1 MFRARP
7 KKARRSRYRVFY
19 RLTRSVPAVIAG
31 VLLLAV
37 IVGATLTYKRFDDF
51 VAATTGRHIN
61 PIGEVVQAIDPPAG
75 TIAYKLKHG
84 QPVNIL
90 LLGMGGEQND
100 APYLTDSIMAV
111 SIDPTTNRVMMA
123 SIPRDLTVHMNLQ
136 SNPQRI
142 WTQKINAAYEVPYT
156 NIICC
161 VASQYSGANGGG
173 YAAEHEVSK
182 VTGLTFDRYIAVDF
196 VAFRDMV
203 NALGGVDVCLS
214 GPLDDYEYPD
224 YKNGFIR
231 GGIHYKAGCQHLN
244 GEQALQIARSRHAVE
259 PEQSS
264 DFGRAKRQQDIM
276 QAIKKKAT
284 TVNGFAKAP
293 QLLDALQ
300 KNIHTDMS
308 VSDMKA
314 IYDKNH
320 VPAWGLLI
328 QGIWAA
334 ALVLPRTV
342 KTDVAGNI
350 TGYGNLYGN
359 LLDYGDCGLGPTTSQ
374 LCADDQS
381 YGMIHRW
388 LGSIFIDPA
397 TLGEKAPVQIANG
410 ANNFGDLNSR
420 VTSMLD
426 PTGLQLAD
434 PVAHRPS
441 SQTLI
446 LDYSGGRFPL
456 TAKWLQNFFGGSV
469 VAATPSNPAPSPG
482 QQTYGLVVVLGHDYA
497 LRFLGE

>member
-1 MFRARP
+1 MQRARP
-7 KKARRSRYRVFY
+7 RARRSRYNVSY
-19 RLTRSVPAVIAG
+19 RLTRSVPAAIAAA
-31 VLLLAV
+31 LLLVV
-37 IVGATLTYKRFDDF
+37 IIGATLTYKRIDDF
-51 VAATTGRHIN
+51 ITATTGHHIN
-61 PIGEVVQAIDPPAG
+61 PIGEVVQAVEPAPG

-84 QPVNIL
+84 QQVNIL
-90 LLGMGGEQND
+90 LLGMGGYEND

-111 SIDPTTNRVMMA
+111 TIDPNTNRVMLA
-123 SIPRDLTVHMNLQ
+123 SIPRDLTVAMNLQ
-136 SNPQRI
+136 NPSSRI
-142 WTQKINAAYEVPYT
+142 WYQKINAAYEVPLT

-161 VASQYSGANGGG
+161 VASQYQGRDGPGL
-173 YAAEHEVSK
+173 AAEHEVGK

-214 GPLDDYEYPD
+214 TNLDDYEYPD
-224 YKNGFIR
+224 YSNGYIR

-244 GEQALQIARSRHAVE
+244 GEQALQVARSRHAQQ
-259 PEQSS
+259 PQQSS
-264 DFGRAKRQQDIM
+264 DFGRARRQQDIM

-314 IYDKNH
+314 VYDWGKNL
-320 VPAWGLLI
+320 PDSSILRIALTAPSG
-328 QGIWAA
+328 AA
-334 ALVLPRTV
+334 
-342 KTDVAGNI
+342 D
-350 TGYGNLYGN
+350 GN
-359 LLDYGDCGLGPTTSQ
+359 LLDAYDCGMGPSVSQ

-381 YGMIHRW
+381 YNMIHKYFA
-388 LGSIFIDPA
+388 SIFVDTK
-397 TLGEKAPVQIANG
+397 TLGEKAPVQVANG
-410 ANNFGDLNSR
+410 ANNFAGLDRR

-434 PVAHRPS
+434 PVAHRAS
-441 SQTLI
+441 SSTLI
-446 LDYSGGRFPL
+446 LDYSGGQFPL
-456 TAKWLQNFFGGSV
+456 TTKWLQTYFGATV
-469 VAATPSNPAPSPG
+469 VAATPANSPPSAG